1 LIVAP
6 QNYIVL
12 ANVRIFN
19 NILIL
24 GCTTSTCVIFAKS
37 LDMICFPNAK
47 INLGLMVTGK
57 REDGFHDVHTCFYPI
72 PLYDVL
78 EFVPSEKYALA
89 VYGSPLLGDP
99 KQNIVSQVY
108 SVMQMS
114 FNIPPV
120 KVSLLKRIPI
130 QSGLG
135 GGSSDA
141 AFFMKELNV
150 FFGLRLTVADM
161 EKLIAPLG
169 SDCAFF
175 IRNSPSMGEGRGDQL
190 SSASVSLKDVCATL
204 LIPEFS
210 VPTALAYS
218 LVVPRNHER
227 LLPVVLAADRI
238 AWRTS
243 LYNDFQSVAERL
255 FPEIALIT
263 EEMYVRGA
271 FYASLSGSGS
281 AVYALSDQPLN
292 MSNFPVKGAVYQWIF

>member
-1 LIVAP
+1 
-6 QNYIVL
+6 
-12 ANVRIFN
+12 
-19 NILIL
+19 
-24 GCTTSTCVIFAKS
+24 
-37 LDMICFPNAK
+37 MICFPNAK

-57 REDGFHDVHTCFYPI
+57 REDGFHNLRTCFYPI
-72 PLYDVL
+72 PLCDVL
-78 EFVPSEKYALA
+78 EFVPSEKYALT

-99 KQNIVSQVY
+99 KKNLVSQVY
-108 SVMQMS
+108 SAMQQD
-114 FNIPPV
+114 FDIPPV

-141 AFFMKELNV
+141 AFFMKELNG

-175 IRNSPSMGEGRGDQL
+175 IRNSPAMGEGRGDQL
-190 SSASVSLKDVCATL
+190 SSVTVSLKGVCATL
-204 LIPEFS
+204 FVPGFS
-210 VPTALAYS
+210 ISTALAYS
-218 LVVPRNHER
+218 LVVPSCHESA
-227 LLPVVLAADRI
+227 LPVLLAADRNT
-238 AWRTS
+238 WRTS

-263 EEMYVRGA
+263 EEMYKRGA

-292 MSNFPVKGAVYQWIF
+292 MSNFPVKGTIYQWIF

>member
-1 LIVAP
+1 LIVVP

-12 ANVRIFN
+12 ANVCIFN
-19 NILIL
+19 NIFIL
-24 GCTTSTCVIFAKS
+24 GCTTSTCVIFVES

-57 REDGFHDVHTCFYPI
+57 REDGFHNLRTCFYPI
-72 PLYDVL
+72 PLCDVL

-150 FFGLRLTVADM
+150 FFGLGLAVADM

-190 SSASVSLKDVCATL
+190 SSVAVSLKGVCATL
-204 LIPEFS
+204 FVPGFS
-210 VPTALAYS
+210 IPTALAYS
-218 LVVPRNHER
+218 LVVPSCHESV
-227 LLPVVLAADRI
+227 LPALLAADRNT
-238 AWRTS
+238 WRTS

-292 MSNFPVKGAVYQWIF
+292 MSNIPVKGTIYQWIF